1 MQFHR
6 PHSHPVAV
14 NCYGDKTVAW
24 EPDKTVI
31 HHPAPIMSS
40 SFLPFTLYRLN
51 GTKLFIILQLLTYL
65 HRLTMDT
72 EAGLSFQSGK
82 KSWMN
87 LYYVYCLHLLEQT
100 RALLLSMV
108 SLHQLKWSVTPKV
121 KLILNSRSKKLS
133 LVAVKGE
140 IIWRTHS
147 ISFPGYLN
155 ANEAHLY
162 NLSKW
167 KADNRTPSLYIHFQ
181 RASVF
186 LMDED
191 HLKRRQ
197 TGKQNTSCCATK
209 TKTLIFKVYLHLSNA
224 HNSI

>member
-1 MQFHR
+1 MG
-6 PHSHPVAV
+6 PNSL
-14 NCYGDKTVAW
+14 
-24 EPDKTVI
+24 
-31 HHPAPIMSS
+31 
-40 SFLPFTLYRLN
+40 SFFR
-51 GTKLFIILQLLTYL
+51 FCHLLTYL

-87 LYYVYCLHLLEQT
+87 LYYEYCLRLLEQT

-108 SLHQLKWSVTPKV
+108 SVHQLKWNVTPKV
-121 KLILNSRSKKLS
+121 KLILNSRSKQLS

-147 ISFPGYLN
+147 ISFPGCLN

-191 HLKRRQ
+191 HLKKTNRE
-197 TGKQNTSCCATK
+197 TK
-209 TKTLIFKVYLHLSNA
+209 HFLLCD
-224 HNSI
+224 